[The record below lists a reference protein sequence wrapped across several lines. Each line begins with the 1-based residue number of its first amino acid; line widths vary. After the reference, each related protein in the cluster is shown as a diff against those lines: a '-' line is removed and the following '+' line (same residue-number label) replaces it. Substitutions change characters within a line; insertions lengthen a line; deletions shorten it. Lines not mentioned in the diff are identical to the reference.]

1 MLLLRNFT
9 CALLLMTAPLAVNA
23 HHSTAFNYSDETITL
38 EGTITEVK
46 WVNPHGSFVLE
57 VTNADG
63 ITDEWFVEFLAR
75 IALERQGFDFDSL
88 QNGVAVKLTGRI
100 GFREGYLRFREAELE
115 DGRIIR
121 EQNPTLED

>member
-1 MLLLRNFT
+1 MLLLRNFIF
-9 CALLLMTAPLAVNA
+9 ALLLTAPLAVNA
-23 HHSTAFNYSDETITL
+23 HHSTAFNYSEETITL
-38 EGTITEVK
+38 EGIVTAVK

-63 ITDEWFVEFLAR
+63 TTDEWLVEFLAK

-100 GFREGYLRFREAELE
+100 GFRERHLRFGEAELE

-121 EQNPTLED
+121 ERNPILED